1 MATKRRW
8 ILPRWTHFRQQV
20 WSDGVGLTAP
30 RRPVLGPAFTFD
42 PAIVGATRLA
52 DSASKRDNEATCR
65 ASRRMRARLV
75 QTGSGKHH
83 TFRCCLQVALPTRGH
98 VRRRRT
104 DSPAG
109 RRQRQVEGRSQCWAR
124 TESTPCT
131 SAWNGSMSHT
141 IGFVDRMVRIAAG
154 TMGMSTPKPGPSA
167 AFGGASRQGV
177 YRSVPRQLLGA
188 AVVDCLGCP
197 AIGHLPHV
205 I

>member
-1 MATKRRW
+1 M
-8 ILPRWTHFRQQV
+8 PRWTHFRQQV

-30 RRPVLGPAFTFD
+30 RRPVLGPALRFD

-52 DSASKRDNEATCR
+52 DSASKRDDEATCR

-109 RRQRQVEGRSQCWAR
+109 RRQRQVEGRIQCWAR

-131 SAWNGSMSHT
+131 SAWNGSMSHVSAT
-141 IGFVDRMVRIAAG
+141 LIAWVSHSRRLRWACLLRNLG
-154 TMGMSTPKPGPSA
+154 LQQPSVA
-167 AFGGASRQGV
+167 HRARACIARSRAS
-177 YRSVPRQLLGA
+177 YLVPQLLIASGA
-188 AVVDCLGCP
+188 RRLG
-197 AIGHLPHV
+197 IYLT
-205 I
+205 